1 MDTSEATATS
11 AEPTPPRVR
20 VGRCGLV
27 VFAGLPGAGKSTAL
41 DKLYA
46 SEAVPVLDS
55 EQVRGVVRSLLPR
68 RVPYGSYRAVV
79 HGIHRARIAWYCAV
93 TTCPVVAHEPSTR
106 PTTRVMLLLIA
117 LLTRRRRVL
126 VWLHVD
132 AVEALAGQYA
142 RGRRIRAHSFVRHVR
157 HADRVQGL
165 LRRGGRLRG
174 WNAVHVFTRED
185 LDSGVELDV
194 VR

>member
-1 MDTSEATATS
+1 MDTSEATVNS

-20 VGRCGLV
+20 VGRCDLV
-27 VFAGLPGAGKSTAL
+27 VFAGLPGAGKSTVL
-41 DKLYA
+41 HKLYA
-46 SEAVPVLDS
+46 SETVPVLDS
-55 EQVRGVVRSLLPR
+55 EQVRGAVRSLLPR
-68 RVPYGSYRAVV
+68 SVPYGSYRAVV
-79 HGIHRARIAWYCAV
+79 HCIHRARIAWYCAAAAS
-93 TTCPVVAHEPSTR
+93 PVIAHEPSTR

-117 LLTRRRRVL
+117 LLTRRQRVL

-157 HADRVQGL
+157 HADRVQSL
-165 LRRGGRLRG
+165 LRRGCRLRG
-174 WNAVHVFTRED
+174 WNTVHVFTRED

-194 VR
+194 AQ